1 MKQMRPTRLLCPAL
15 LLLAALASMPALG
28 QYKVTAPDGSV
39 TYTDRPSV
47 PPTHKVQPLGR
58 GGTLVP
64 EASNPALPPELR
76 SVVSRFP
83 VTIYTARDCPPCD
96 SGRLLLS
103 QRGVPYT
110 ERLVITEEDVLA
122 LERAVGWRTVPTMVI
137 GSQTLRGLAAD
148 EWSSYIDLAG
158 YPKES
163 RLPRGW
169 QQAAATPL
177 TTPPANPVPTPTQ
190 PAATA
195 DPFAQ
200 PRAPGSIRF

>member
-1 MKQMRPTRLLCPAL
+1 MSLKRLSRSTRPA
-15 LLLAALASMPALG
+15 LLLAALAPLAALA

-58 GGTLVP
+58 GATLVP
-64 EASNPALPPELR
+64 EVSNPALPLELR
-76 SVVSRFP
+76 TPVTRFP
-83 VTIYTARDCPPCD
+83 VTLYTARDCPPCD

-103 QRGVPYT
+103 QRGIPFT
-110 ERLVITEEDVLA
+110 EKLVNTEEDAVA
-122 LERAVGWRTVPTMVI
+122 LERTVGWRTVPTMVI
-137 GSQTLRGLAAD
+137 GSQSLRGLAAD
-148 EWSSYIDLAG
+148 EWTSYIDLAG

-163 RLPRGW
+163 KLPRGW

-177 TTPPANPVPTPTQ
+177 TAPPANPLPTPQQQ
-190 PAATA
+190 PSLAEQ
-195 DPFAQ
+195 PLP